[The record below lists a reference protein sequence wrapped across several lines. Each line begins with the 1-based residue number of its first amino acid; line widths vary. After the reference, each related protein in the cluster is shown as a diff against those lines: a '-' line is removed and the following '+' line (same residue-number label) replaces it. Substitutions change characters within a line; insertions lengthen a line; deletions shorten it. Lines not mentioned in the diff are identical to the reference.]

1 MTRNPPF
8 PDSVTMAAWALTA
21 LTLVLVL
28 LVHLLPALFAGL
40 LVYEL
45 VHLATPYLSAR
56 LSDHRAKM
64 IVVALLAAAVVG
76 IVTAASFAIVL
87 FIQSDPDRPAALL
100 AQFADM
106 VLRARETLPAWVAD
120 LLPSDHDEVNT
131 TLVGGCARTRPT
143 SRSRDATPDAR
154 SSTRSSAW
162 SSAR

>member
-8 PDSVTMAAWALTA
+8 PDHITMAAWALTA

-45 VHLATPYLSAR
+45 VHLASPYLSAR
-56 LSDHRAKM
+56 LSGHRAK
-64 IVVALLAAAVVG
+64 IVVVALLAAAVVG
-76 IVTAASFAIVL
+76 IVTAASFAIVV

-106 VLRARETLPAWVAD
+106 VLRAKETLPVWIAD
-120 LLPSDHDEVNT
+120 LLPADE
-131 TLVGGCARTRPT
+131 LVGRDAFLAMVRSYT
-143 SRSRDATPDAR
+143 SRDEP
-154 SSTRSSAW
+154 
-162 SSAR
+162 